1 MGIAANLN
9 LTFLCFRPN
18 NTHLCLYLP
27 LQLWKKYK
35 KIISLYKTFTWWF
48 QRHVSKCC
56 NGGKFTL
63 QSDQKGIEPQLVFM
77 LKMLYNSIGSNNYM
91 NSTETASKDPFG
103 SQKIPT
109 SLTVCLSHT
118 LTFRSECYFLFSNF
132 SLYWGFQMK
141 FRISVIITAIAIS
154 ELIVSRLKEN

>member
-1 MGIAANLN
+1 
-9 LTFLCFRPN
+9 
-18 NTHLCLYLP
+18 
-27 LQLWKKYK
+27 
-35 KIISLYKTFTWWF
+35 
-48 QRHVSKCC
+48 
-56 NGGKFTL
+56 
-63 QSDQKGIEPQLVFM
+63 
-77 LKMLYNSIGSNNYM
+77 M

-132 SLYWGFQMK
+132 SLYCGFQMK

-154 ELIVSRLKEN
+154 ELIVSRLKENYVFMVPPT